1 MIDWAQ
7 TRAFSYGTFGN
18 VIVNVRGRESEGTVE
33 PGEEYERV
41 RDEIAARAMELRDP
55 EGAPIVAAVHRREDL
70 FEGPELDKVPDLLIE
85 FAEYAWLG
93 KGNVKKRADSLWDT
107 IEVEPGSEH
116 VYVGSHRHEGL
127 FVLAGPSAAQAP
139 RTLAEIQDIAPTVAL
154 PARRAAADTARGP
167 DPRRGARPGAP
178 RLAPAGLRRPRARA
192 RRRRPAE
199 QLQRGRGGRGRRAA
213 ARARLPRMTDVKRV
227 ARAAWWLARL
237 LLALY
242 VFVGALQ
249 LMKTGAASLSILQ
262 GDGFLVENA
271 GSTLGLGWLGA
282 LLVLSGSPIAATALT
297 LVAGGEEAAAG
308 THPSRSCRDSRC

>member
-18 VIVNVRGRESEGTVE
+18 IIVNVRGRESEGTVE

-41 RDEIAARAMELRDP
+41 RSEIAARAMELRDP
-55 EGAPIVAAVHRREDL
+55 DGTPIVAAVHRREDL

-139 RTLAEIQDIAPTVAL
+139 RTLAEIQDIAPTAL
-154 PARRAAADTARGP
+154 YLLGEPLPTQLEGRILAEALDPALLDS
-167 DPRRGARPGAP
+167 RP
-178 RLAPAGLRRPRARA
+178 PAYDDR
-192 RRRRPAE
+192 E
-199 QLQRGRGGRGRRAA
+199 
-213 ARARLPRMTDVKRV
+213 
-227 ARAAWWLARL
+227 
-237 LLALY
+237 LALDA
-242 VFVGALQ
+242 VGPQSSYSEGEA
-249 LMKTGAASLSILQ
+249 
-262 GDGFLVENA
+262 DEVEER
-271 GSTLGLGWLGA
+271 LRGLGYL
-282 LLVLSGSPIAATALT
+282 
-297 LVAGGEEAAAG
+297 E
-308 THPSRSCRDSRC
+308 